1 MEATGPRVL
10 VVDDD
15 PAIRRF
21 LSLALRARGYGVFEA
36 STAHAAMTAVSA
48 VRPDVVI
55 LDLGLPDGDG
65 IEITKRL
72 RDSERLSI
80 LILSM
85 RDQEDEKVAA
95 LEAGADDYL
104 TKPFGVEELHAR
116 LRVLLRR
123 MAKGG
128 PGGTF
133 RTGDLEVDLIHRQ
146 VRVAGAVVQLTPTEY
161 DLLKALIMAEGKI
174 LTHQQLLR
182 QVWSRAYEPES
193 QLLRVNVSNLRGKLE
208 RDPAHPVFII
218 TELRVGYR
226 LRVDD

>member
-21 LSLALRARGYGVFEA
+21 LSVALRARGYGVFEA
-36 STAHAAMTAVSA
+36 PTAHAAMTAVSA

-218 TELRVGYR
+218 TEPRVGYR
-226 LRVDD
+226 LRIDD